1 MNCDIDCL
9 EYCLKFCVLFPKT
22 EEDRN
27 LPTSYKLAGELL
39 GLAAGISYAKSA
51 SKRAPSYGLNG
62 SGKPY
67 GKPPGKSG
75 YTHVSSP
82 AAQYGMHN
90 PRTEEDRAQGMALAV
105 GLGYFMSD
113 FQKHQSHGFNG
124 NEKLPEKSG
133 IKLVSSPAAQYG
145 IHNEGK

>member
-1 MNCDIDCL
+1 MGAVPFEIWSATNLISGL
-9 EYCLKFCVLFPKT
+9 VFLKDLGIIKMRILRHIYICFLLIAIVSGSKISIGFAEDRALT

-51 SKRAPSYGLNG
+51 SKRAPPSYGLNG

-90 PRTEEDRAQGMALAV
+90 PRTEEDRAQGMA
-105 GLGYFMSD
+105 
-113 FQKHQSHGFNG
+113 
-124 NEKLPEKSG
+124 
-133 IKLVSSPAAQYG
+133 
-145 IHNEGK
+145 